1 MPTNDE
7 NELTKKTP
15 NAWDSGRNISALDTS
30 EADLN
35 DLRKE
40 MIRFALDYPIHDIRT
55 YAGYKGDL
63 IVEITTSNISL
74 LDVLKNHAQSLGM
87 ETVIKEKREI
97 QIHEIYCIS
106 PDDAIY
112 RLLQC
117 LKGSSYPS

>member
-7 NELTKKTP
+7 NELTKKTA

-30 EADLN
+30 EADLS

-106 PDDAIY
+106 PDDNIY
-112 RLLQC
+112 K
-117 LKGSSYPS
+117 LKEPSEDNHRV